1 MRFLYPWVLL
11 TLLALIPLAWLLLR
25 QPRKRSGFGYGAVGI
40 LQRARAAETLWL
52 NLPHFLRL
60 GLLICLILAAAR
72 PQLMDVKTKRQV
84 EGLDI
89 MLALDSSNS
98 MLAMDF
104 VLDGQRRNRLE
115 VVKSVVEDFIQ
126 KRVDDRIGLVVF
138 GSQAFTQAPLTL
150 DHRVL
155 LEFLKPVKIG
165 MAGPETAIGDA
176 LATAVKR
183 LKDIEAKSKVVIL
196 LTDGANTAGTVEPRS
211 AVEAARTLGIKVYA
225 IAVGSDGP
233 VPFPTQ
239 GFFGVEYQQR
249 IFKMDTE
256 LMKFI
261 AETTGGKYFLA
272 SDTKTLQEVYA
283 TIDQL
288 EKTRTDVD
296 DPRPRDEFAW
306 AFLLAALGFFVLEQ
320 ALAASR
326 WRVIP

>member
-1 MRFLYPWVLL
+1 MRFAYPWVLL
-11 TLLALIPLAWLLLR
+11 FLLLLLPLAWILLARR
-25 QPRKRSGFGYGAVGI
+25 QQRPGFGYATVGI
-40 LQRARAAETLWL
+40 LRSAFASQNLWL
-52 NLPHFLRL
+52 NLPTFLRL
-60 GLLICLILAAAR
+60 GLLSCLIIAAAR
-72 PQLMDVKTKRQV
+72 PQLMDVNTKRNV

-89 MLALDSSNS
+89 VLVLDTSNS

-104 VLDGQRRNRLE
+104 KLDDKRQNRLE
-115 VVKSVVEDFIQ
+115 VVKHVVEQFIQ

-155 LEFLKPVKIG
+155 LEFLKPISIG

-183 LKDIEAKSKVVIL
+183 LKDVDAKSKIIIL
-196 LTDGANTAGTVEPRS
+196 LTDGASTAGSVEPKS

-225 IAVGSDGP
+225 IGVGSNGP

-256 LMKFI
+256 LMQFI
-261 AETTGGKYFLA
+261 ADSTGGKFFLA
-272 SDTKTLQEVYA
+272 SDTATLEKVYA

-288 EKTRTDVD
+288 EKTKKEFD
-296 DPRPRDEFAW
+296 DPRPREEFAW
-306 AFLLAALGFFVLEQ
+306 AFILAALVFFAVEQ

>member
-1 MRFLYPWVLL
+1 M
-11 TLLALIPLAWLLLR
+11 
-25 QPRKRSGFGYGAVGI
+25 GYGAVGI
-40 LQRARAAETLWL
+40 LRRATSAPQFWL
-52 NLPHFLRL
+52 NLPHFFRL
-60 GLLICLILAAAR
+60 GLLACLILAAAR
-72 PQLMDVKTKRQV
+72 PQLMDQNTKRQV

-89 MLALDSSNS
+89 MLVLDTSNS

-104 VLDGQRRNRLE
+104 ELEGKRQNRLE
-115 VVKSVVEDFIQ
+115 VVKHVVEDFIQ
-126 KRVDDRIGLVVF
+126 KRMDDRLGLVVF

-150 DHRVL
+150 DHKVL

-183 LKDIEAKSKVVIL
+183 LKDIDAKSKIVIL
-196 LTDGANTAGTVEPRS
+196 LTDGASTAGVVEPRS
-211 AVEAARTLGIKVYA
+211 AVEAARTLGIKIYA
-225 IAVGSDGP
+225 VGVGSDGP

-261 AETTGGKYFLA
+261 ADSTGGKFFLA
-272 SDTKTLQEVYA
+272 SDTETLQKIYA

-288 EKTRTDVD
+288 EKTRKDVD
-296 DPRPRDEFAW
+296 DPRPREEAAW
-306 AFLLAALGFFVLEQ
+306 IFLLAALAFFALEH

-326 WRVIP
+326 WRVVP

>member
-1 MRFLYPWVLL
+1 MRFAYPWA
-11 TLLALIPLAWLLLR
+11 LLALLGLIPLAWLLLSR
-25 QPRKRSGFGYGAVGI
+25 PQRRLGFGYGAVG
-40 LQRARAAETLWL
+40 LLRSALAAQNFWL
-52 NLPHFLRL
+52 NLPNFLRL
-60 GLLICLILAAAR
+60 GLLACLIFAAAR
-72 PQLMDVKTKRQV
+72 PQIMDVNTKRNV

-89 MLALDSSNS
+89 VLALDTSNS

-104 VLDGQRRNRLE
+104 ELEGKRQNRLE
-115 VVKSVVEDFIQ
+115 VVKHVVEQFIQ
-126 KRVDDRIGLVVF
+126 KRIDDRIGLVIF

-155 LEFLKPVKIG
+155 LDFLKPVKIG
-165 MAGPETAIGDA
+165 VAGPETAIGDA

-183 LKDIEAKSKVVIL
+183 LKDVEAKSKIIIL

-225 IAVGSDGP
+225 IGVGSNGP

-249 IFKMDTE
+249 IFKMDTD
-256 LMKFI
+256 LMQFIGDATCGKF
-261 AETTGGKYFLA
+261 FLA
-272 SDTKTLQEVYA
+272 SDTATLEKVYA

-288 EKTRTDVD
+288 EKTKKEVD

-306 AFLLAALGFFVLEQ
+306 AFLLAALALLMLEQ
-320 ALAASR
+320 GLAASR

>member
-1 MRFLYPWVLL
+1 MRFAYPWVLL
-11 TLLALIPLAWLLLR
+11 ALPLLLPLAWFLLSR
-25 QPRKRSGFGYGAVGI
+25 PQKRTGFGYGAVGI
-40 LQRARAAETLWL
+40 LRSARSAQNFWL
-52 NLPHFLRL
+52 NLPHLLRL
-60 GLLICLILAAAR
+60 GLLLCLILAAAR
-72 PQLMDVKTKRQV
+72 PQLMDVNTKRQV

-89 MLALDSSNS
+89 MLVLDTSNS

-104 VLDGQRRNRLE
+104 ELDGKRQNRLE
-115 VVKSVVEDFIQ
+115 VVKRVVEEFIQ
-126 KRVDDRIGLVVF
+126 KRVDDRIGLVIF

-176 LATAVKR
+176 LATSVKR
-183 LKDIEAKSKVVIL
+183 LKDVDAKSKIVIL
-196 LTDGANTAGTVEPRS
+196 LTDGASTAGNVDPRS
-211 AVEAARTLGIKVYA
+211 AVEAARTLGIKIYA
-225 IAVGSDGP
+225 IGVGSDGP

-261 AETTGGKYFLA
+261 ADSTGGKFFLA
-272 SDTKTLQEVYA
+272 SDTETLQKVYA
-283 TIDQL
+283 TIDRL

-296 DPRPRDEFAW
+296 DPRPRDEAAW
-306 AFLLAALGFFVLEQ
+306 VFLLVALVFFVMEQ